1 MNITLWVL
9 QGLLAALF
17 LMVGSMKVFNY
28 KKFKTQSGKDTP
40 SKGLT
45 AFIGISEI
53 AGALGLVLPWAT
65 GVLPVLTPVA
75 AAALALVMIL
85 GVGFHLQH
93 KHPLSKAVPALVLFV
108 LSTLVALGRF

>member
-1 MNITLWVL
+1 MNIALWIL

-28 KKFKTQSGKDTP
+28 KKFKAQSGKDTP

-45 AFIGISEI
+45 VFIGISEI

-65 GVLPVLTPVA
+65 VVLPVLTPVA

-93 KHPLSKAVPALVLFV
+93 KHPFSKAVPALVLFV